1 MGSDIYFNIFLFL
14 LSKTRLL
21 FDEMYLSIIVH
32 GHGARENMQLRPLH
46 HRIRSLMCQLWYTK
60 RHIWPQHLL
69 CGSFLSNKILSGI
82 WDFAPGFCRSFHF
95 LTMARLALL
104 QCAHSMYLAILCIH
118 CLVDSGN
125 RAVSMSLYF
134 IQLIWLS
141 IFVVIPFV
149 IVQPFN
155 SFWLMKCGL
164 ATHKWH
170 AHSSLCFWVKMGEK
184 SNYYFCETTGIA
196 KWNEIKWRF
205 GQFCVIYRPIRHFIR
220 SQLFGE
226 FLPSNRIFHY
236 FILQI

>member
-1 MGSDIYFNIFLFL
+1 MQEYWKRTDKMGSDIYFNIFLFL

-21 FDEMYLSIIVH
+21 FDETYLSIIVH
-32 GHGARENMQLRPLH
+32 GHGARENMQLRQLH
-46 HRIRSLMCQLWYTK
+46 RRIRSLMCQLWYTK

-95 LTMARLALL
+95 LTMAGLALL

-118 CLVDSGN
+118 CLVDYGN
-125 RAVSMSLYF
+125 RAVSVSLCF

-164 ATHKWH
+164 ATHKRRAPFISVFLGENGWKIKLLFLRNYGN
-170 AHSSLCFWVKMGEK
+170 SKMK
-184 SNYYFCETTGIA
+184 
-196 KWNEIKWRF
+196 
-205 GQFCVIYRPIRHFIR
+205 
-220 SQLFGE
+220 
-226 FLPSNRIFHY
+226 
-236 FILQI
+236 